1 MKAAVYD
8 EFGPPE
14 VLRYI
19 DIPDPEIGAG
29 DVLIEVEAIS
39 IEGGDLINRRTVQP
53 PHAGHIVGYAAAGT
67 IVSVGDHVSARRI
80 GDRVTS
86 FGVDGSH
93 AALRSVPA
101 NQTWLVPDGVRW
113 AYAAALPISF
123 GTANH
128 CLFRRAALKAGETVL
143 VQAAAGGVGLAAIQ
157 LAKRAGALVIA
168 SSSDEGRLSRLAAI
182 GADHVID
189 HRAGNVAE
197 EVLGY
202 SGGKGAD
209 VVIDPVGSTLPTSL
223 RLLAPEGRL
232 VFVGNAGGGLLT
244 VDLWSA
250 MQANQSLFGVF
261 MGTQFAEPNVFSTVD
276 QMLREVSEAR
286 LQVPIDRSFALEN
299 AADAHRHAEDGKP
312 FGRVILHP

>member
-14 VLRYI
+14 VLRYA
-19 DIPDPEIGAG
+19 DVPDPQIGPD
-29 DVLIEVEAIS
+29 DVLIDVKAIS

-53 PHAGHIVGYAAAGT
+53 PHAGYIVGYAAAGT
-67 IVSVGDHVSARRI
+67 IVAVGAHVSGRTI

-93 AALRSVPA
+93 AALRRVPA
-101 NQTWLVPDGVRW
+101 NQTWLVPDGVGW
-113 AYAAALPISF
+113 AHAAALPISF

-128 CLFRRAALKAGETVL
+128 CLFKRASLKSGEAVL

-168 SSSDEGRLSRLAAI
+168 SSSGEDRLSQLAAI
-182 GADHVID
+182 GADHCID
-189 HRAGNVAE
+189 HRAENVAE
-197 EVLGY
+197 KVLEY
-202 SGGKGAD
+202 TGGKGVD

-223 RLLAPEGRL
+223 QLLAPEGRL
-232 VFVGNAGGGLLT
+232 VFVGNAGGGSLT

-250 MQANQSLFGVF
+250 MQANQSLYGVF
-261 MGTQFAEPNVFSTVD
+261 MGTQFADPTVFSTVD
-276 QMLREVSEAR
+276 DMLRDVAEGGIEVT
-286 LQVPIDRSFALEN
+286 VDRSFALEDT
-299 AADAHRHAEDGKP
+299 ADAHRHAEQGKP
-312 FGRVILHP
+312 FGRVILRP